1 MVRRWCGAG
10 YSITR
15 SNNLICIDPRTP
27 LPPSSVH
34 RIADIVDEFDEPPKK
49 QPPTSSSTVPAP
61 TPAST
66 STLSTGPNTSSI
78 TATTTTTTKDAPNT
92 NAQPD
97 SPDAP
102 GEIPDEKLDDL
113 VEGMV
118 QLLKVL
124 EGTNETDATGR
135 SSGTTTQS
143 SAAAET
149 VPSDDDPFQRSIREA
164 MDRLRTSEANPS
176 PAATSTTPEDPLEA
190 LLKQFG
196 DALGEGIEGS
206 NATGGLGGG
215 AGGDVEDAELQG
227 MLETMMRQL
236 MSKDVLY
243 EPLKELN
250 EKVSRYYE

>member
-1 MVRRWCGAG
+1 
-10 YSITR
+10 
-15 SNNLICIDPRTP
+15 
-27 LPPSSVH
+27 
-34 RIADIVDEFDEPPKK
+34 
-49 QPPTSSSTVPAP
+49 
-61 TPAST
+61 
-66 STLSTGPNTSSI
+66 
-78 TATTTTTTKDAPNT
+78 
-92 NAQPD
+92 
-97 SPDAP
+97 
-102 GEIPDEKLDDL
+102 
-113 VEGMV
+113 MV
-118 QLLKVL
+118 QLLKEL
-124 EGTNETDATGR
+124 EGTNGTDATGR
-135 SSGTTTQS
+135 SGGTTTQS

-176 PAATSTTPEDPLEA
+176 PPAAASTTPEDPLEA

-206 NATGGLGGG
+206 NATGGLGG